1 MLHFCR
7 SHSLPLLSILLLS
20 APAAWAEV
28 KPTTTPP
35 IVPADSQQKASP
47 APIAT
52 DRPGFKLISAG
63 SNPNQTLRYQ
73 PTVGSRQVL
82 SGKLSLTAQVS
93 ALGNPLTSPQ
103 LPEVLLQLE
112 TTVKQVAANGDITY
126 QLKYT
131 KVDAEGNL
139 TGTAAKIRDR
149 LKSTLEGAMGDF
161 VMDSQGGRKSGSIKL
176 PNPKDEVDQ
185 TLVNQLT
192 QSLDTLNVPLPTEKV
207 GINGEWQ
214 STTVIPVRDRTG
226 KEQTRL
232 TQVATYKLVDLKDG
246 LANVTVAL
254 EQTGDITGIA
264 IPTIGGLKVQLK
276 GFKSDGSG
284 QMGLSLKQVMPSTV
298 NLSLKTNV
306 QIETAPGSS
315 PLPIPIALDANST
328 ALLRLSDGGV
338 VKAAK

>member
-7 SHSLPLLSILLLS
+7 SRTLLLSILFLS
-20 APAAWAEV
+20 APASAWAEV
-28 KPTTTPP
+28 KTTVP
-35 IVPADSQQKASP
+35 IVPADSQKA
-47 APIAT
+47 ATPIA
-52 DRPGFKLISAG
+52 DRPGFKLL
-63 SNPNQTLRYQ
+63 NPGTNPVSTLRYQ

-82 SGKLSLTAQVS
+82 AGKLILTAQVS
-93 ALGNPLTSPQ
+93 ALGNPLAQPQ
-103 LPEVLLQLE
+103 LPDVILQLE

-149 LKSTLEGAMGDF
+149 LKGTLEGATGDF

-185 TLVNQLT
+185 TLINQLT
-192 QSLDTLNVPLPTEKV
+192 QSLDTLNVPLPTETV
-207 GINGEWQ
+207 GINSEWQ
-214 STTVIPVRDRTG
+214 STTVIPVRDRAG

-232 TQVATYKLVDLKDG
+232 TQIATYKLVDLKDG
-246 LANVTVAL
+246 VANVTVAL
-254 EQTGDITGIA
+254 QQTGDITGIA

-276 GFKSDGSG
+276 GFQSEGSG

-315 PLPIPIALDANST
+315 PLPMTIALDANST

-338 VKAAK
+338 VKASKP

>member
-7 SHSLPLLSILLLS
+7 SRALFLSILLLGF
-20 APAAWAEV
+20 PTTAWAEV

-35 IVPADSQQKASP
+35 IVPVERQKIP
-47 APIAT
+47 IAPIGT
-52 DRPGFKLISAG
+52 NRPGFKLISAG
-63 SNPNQTLRYQ
+63 SNPSQTLRYQ
-73 PTVGSRQVL
+73 PTVGTRQVL
-82 SGKLSLTAQVS
+82 SGKVILTAQVS
-93 ALGNPLTSPQ
+93 ALGNPLTQPQ
-103 LPEVLLQLE
+103 LPDVVLQLE
-112 TTVKQVAANGDITY
+112 TTVQQVAANGDVTY

-149 LKSTLEGAMGDF
+149 LKSSLEGATGDF

-176 PNPKDEVDQ
+176 PNSKEDQ
-185 TLVNQLT
+185 ALINQLT

-207 GINGEWQ
+207 GINSEWQ
-214 STTVIPVRDRTG
+214 NTTVIPVRDRSG

-232 TQVATYKLVDLKDG
+232 TQIATYKLVDLKEG
-246 LANVTVAL
+246 VANVTVAL
-254 EQTGDITGIA
+254 QQTGDITKIA

-276 GFKSDGSG
+276 GFQSDGSG
-284 QMGLSLKQVMPSTV
+284 KMGLSLKQVMPSTV
-298 NLSLKTNV
+298 DLSLKTNV

-315 PLPIPIALDANST
+315 PLPMAIALDANST
-328 ALLRLSDGGV
+328 ALLRLSDGGGV

>member
-7 SHSLPLLSILLLS
+7 SRALLLSILLLGF
-20 APAAWAEV
+20 PTAAWAEV

-47 APIAT
+47 TPIVT
-52 DRPGFKLISAG
+52 NRPGFKLISAG
-63 SNPNQTLRYQ
+63 SNPSQTLRYQ
-73 PTVGSRQVL
+73 PTVGTRQVL
-82 SGKLSLTAQVS
+82 SGKLILTAQVT
-93 ALGNPLTSPQ
+93 ALGNPLTQPQ
-103 LPEVLLQLE
+103 LPDVILQLE
-112 TTVKQVAANGDITY
+112 TTVKQVAANGDVTY
-126 QLKYT
+126 QVKYT

-149 LKSTLEGAMGDF
+149 LKSSLEGATGDF

-176 PNPKDEVDQ
+176 PNSKDDQ
-185 TLVNQLT
+185 TLINQLT

-207 GINGEWQ
+207 GINSEWQ
-214 STTVIPVRDRTG
+214 STTVIPILDRSG

-232 TQVATYKLVDLKDG
+232 TQIATYKLVDLKDG
-246 LANVTVAL
+246 VANVTVAL
-254 EQTGDITGIA
+254 QQTGDITKIA

-276 GFKSDGSG
+276 GFQSDGSG
-284 QMGLSLKQVMPSTV
+284 KMGLSLKQVMPSTV
-298 NLSLKTNV
+298 DLSLKTNV

-315 PLPIPIALDANST
+315 PLPMAIALDANST
-328 ALLRLSDGGV
+328 ALLRLNDGGV

>member
-1 MLHFCR
+1 
-7 SHSLPLLSILLLS
+7 
-20 APAAWAEV
+20 
-28 KPTTTPP
+28 
-35 IVPADSQQKASP
+35 
-47 APIAT
+47 
-52 DRPGFKLISAG
+52 
-63 SNPNQTLRYQ
+63 
-73 PTVGSRQVL
+73 
-82 SGKLSLTAQVS
+82 
-93 ALGNPLTSPQ
+93 LTSPQ
-103 LPEVLLQLE
+103 LPDVVLQLE

-126 QLKYT
+126 QLRYT

-149 LKSTLEGAMGDF
+149 LKSTLEGATGDF

-207 GINGEWQ
+207 GINSEWQ

-232 TQVATYKLVDLKDG
+232 TQIATYKLVDLKDG

-254 EQTGDITGIA
+254 EQTGDITGIS
-264 IPTIGGLKVQLK
+264 IPTVGGLKVQLK

-328 ALLRLSDGGV
+328 ALLRLNDGGL

>member
-7 SHSLPLLSILLLS
+7 SRALLLSILLLGL
-20 APAAWAEV
+20 PTTAWAEV
-28 KPTTTPP
+28 KPTATPP
-35 IVPADSQQKASP
+35 IVPADSQKTT
-47 APIAT
+47 APIVT
-52 DRPGFKLISAG
+52 DRPGFKLISTG
-63 SNPNQTLRYQ
+63 SNPSQTLRYQ

-82 SGKLSLTAQVS
+82 SGKLSLTAQVT
-93 ALGNPLTSPQ
+93 ALGNPLTQPQ
-103 LPEVLLQLE
+103 LPDVALQLE

-149 LKSTLEGAMGDF
+149 LKSTLQGATGDF

-207 GINGEWQ
+207 GINSEWQ
-214 STTVIPVRDRTG
+214 NTTVIPVRDRTG

-246 LANVTVAL
+246 IANVTVAL
-254 EQTGDITGIA
+254 QQTGDISGIA

-276 GFKSDGSG
+276 GFQSDGSG
-284 QMGLSLKQVMPSTV
+284 QMGLSLKQVMPSKV
-298 NLSLKTNV
+298 DLSLKTNV